1 MPEFESY
8 IDIEPYEFIDNCSE
22 REIQELIE
30 SLVDS
35 GYISRTSISTP
46 DDKKSVL
53 DLEWDEI
60 MDKLIENRVM
70 LSNEEEEI
78 IRNISKRF

>member
-1 MPEFESY
+1 MPEFETY
-8 IDIEPYEFIDNCSE
+8 IDIDPDEFIDNCSK

-35 GYISRTSISTP
+35 GHISRTAISTP

-60 MDKLIENRVM
+60 MDKLIKNRVM
-70 LSNEEEEI
+70 LSNDEEEI

>member
-8 IDIEPYEFIDNCSE
+8 IDIEPYEFIDNSSE

-60 MDKLIENRVM
+60 MDKLIKNRVM

>member
-53 DLEWDEI
+53 DLEWGEI

>member
-1 MPEFESY
+1 MPEFETY
-8 IDIEPYEFIDNCSE
+8 IDIDPDEFIDNCSE
-22 REIQELIE
+22 REIKELIE

-35 GYISRTSISTP
+35 GYISRTAISTP

-60 MDKLIENRVM
+60 MDKLIKNRVM
-70 LSNEEEEI
+70 LSNEEEEV

>member
-1 MPEFESY
+1 MPEFETY
-8 IDIEPYEFIDNCSE
+8 NDNDPDEFIDNCSE
-22 REIQELIE
+22 REIKELIE

-35 GYISRTSISTP
+35 GYISRTAISTP

-60 MDKLIENRVM
+60 MDKLIKNRVM
-70 LSNEEEEI
+70 LSNEEEEM